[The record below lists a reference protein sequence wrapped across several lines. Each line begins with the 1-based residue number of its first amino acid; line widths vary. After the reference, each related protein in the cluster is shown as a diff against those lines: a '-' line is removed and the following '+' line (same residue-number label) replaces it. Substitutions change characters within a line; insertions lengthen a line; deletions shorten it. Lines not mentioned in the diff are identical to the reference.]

1 MYIHQLYT
9 TQPPAS
15 VSGVRVFFES
25 LELIPILV
33 RGLAPPP
40 AAQSLILCNAI
51 SDTGSTISNI
61 RQTLQFLCN
70 YERLCLTYVR
80 R

>member
-40 AAQSLILCNAI
+40 R
-51 SDTGSTISNI
+51 STISDP
-61 RQTLQFLCN
+61 LQRNL
-70 YERLCLTYVR
+70 
-80 R
+80 